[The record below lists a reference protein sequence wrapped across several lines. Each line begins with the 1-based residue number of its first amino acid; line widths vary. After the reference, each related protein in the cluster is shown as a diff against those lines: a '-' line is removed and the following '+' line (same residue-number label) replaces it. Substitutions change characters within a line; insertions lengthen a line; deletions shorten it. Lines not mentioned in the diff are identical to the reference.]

1 MAERRVGS
9 AVLRFNLVPHLA
21 IFRLVPQRGDAF
33 PPYRAGQY
41 IALRRDNC
49 RLTKRV
55 PLPEGGFA
63 YEPDL
68 DELGAVKRG
77 PVTHSYSIASAPF
90 ETEQQGWLEFY
101 VILERNE
108 AGQPGRLTESL
119 FQIEPDEDH
128 EIIYYTKIAGDFT
141 LETRAQGYRNV
152 LMVGTGTGLAPF
164 ASMIKQLNHEAV
176 LGRTTSTRFT
186 LIHANRTAAELGY
199 HAALHAIMEVGKLD
213 FVYLPTVS
221 RPSSSDLSDPHIGK
235 GRGNNL
241 LRMLYDLPMREEE
254 AMAAAGS
261 DQRANVAL
269 EAEYARAVRPILPSY
284 ASKAELLRRIE
295 PSSTLIMTCGNPSA
309 MDDIARIAKKV
320 GASFTKEEW

>member
-33 PPYRAGQY
+33 PPYKAGQY

-55 PLPEGGFA
+55 ALAEGGFA

-68 DELGAVKRG
+68 DERGDVKRG

-90 ETEQQGWLEFY
+90 ETEHEGWLEFY

-108 AGQPGRLTESL
+108 AGKPGRLTESL

-141 LETRAQGYRNV
+141 LEKRAQGFRNIV
-152 LMVGTGTGLAPF
+152 MVGTGTGLAPF
-164 ASMIKQLNHEAV
+164 ASMIKQLNHDAV
-176 LGRTTSTRFT
+176 FGRTSDRRFT
-186 LIHANRTAAELGY
+186 LIHANRTAPELGY
-199 HAALHAIMEVGKLD
+199 HSALHAIMEVGKLD
-213 FVYLPTVS
+213 FLYLPTVS
-221 RPSSSDLSDPHIGK
+221 RPSSPDLSDPHLGK

-241 LRMLYDLPMREEE
+241 LRLLYDMPMREEE
-254 AMAAAGS
+254 TMKAAGS
-261 DQRANVAL
+261 DHRARVAA
-269 EAEYARAVRPILPSY
+269 EAELARAVRPTLPSY
-284 ASKAELLRRIE
+284 ISKADVQKHLD
-295 PSSTLIMTCGNPSA
+295 PASTLIMTCGNPLA
-309 MDDIARIAKKV
+309 MDDIGQIAKHV
-320 GASFTKEEW
+320 GAAFTKEEW

>member
-33 PPYRAGQY
+33 PPYKAGQY

-55 PLPEGGFA
+55 PLPEGGFV

-68 DELGAVKRG
+68 DERGDVKRG
-77 PVTHSYSIASAPF
+77 SVTHSYSIASAPF
-90 ETEQQGWLEFY
+90 ETEHEGWLEFY

-108 AGQPGRLTESL
+108 AGRPGRLTESL
-119 FQIEPDEDH
+119 FQIEPGEDH
-128 EIIYYTKIAGDFT
+128 DIIYYTKIAGDFT
-141 LETRAQGYRNV
+141 LEKRAQGFRNV
-152 LMVGTGTGLAPF
+152 VMVGTGTGLAPF
-164 ASMIKQLNHEAV
+164 ASMIKQLNHDAV
-176 LGRTTSTRFT
+176 QGRSTGTRFT

-221 RPSSSDLSDPHIGK
+221 RPTSPEISDPHLGK
-235 GRGNNL
+235 GRANNVLRL
-241 LRMLYDLPMREEE
+241 LFDLPMREEE
-254 AMAAAGS
+254 AIREAGS
-261 DQRANVAL
+261 DHRALVGA
-269 EAEYARAVRPILPSY
+269 EADLARAVRPTLPSNV
-284 ASKAELLRRIE
+284 SKSDLHRRLD
-295 PSSTLIMTCGNPSA
+295 PGSTLIMTCGNPLA
-309 MDDIARIAKKV
+309 MEDIGRIAKQV
-320 GASFTKEEW
+320 GAAFTKEEW